1 MKHPTFSMSSS
12 WARLTLQLS
21 VLVWRHGALGA
32 VALLMLLL
40 SAVLGA
46 WAAHAQDQQESALRA
61 LLHEVDASIRQMTS
75 QETSVGGSQADPV
88 QELRRVL
95 GGAGSGR
102 QASAVTGAEAIA
114 AIMARRRLSW
124 ASTDYRETVDRPTGM
139 RRVQMQ
145 IAVTAPYPQV
155 RDLVEDLLRQMP
167 QASVDALSVTRED
180 AAQFVPTSR
189 LTVSLWSMPVQGE
202 VAP

>member
-1 MKHPTFSMSSS
+1 MHPTFSMSSS
-12 WARLTLQLS
+12 WASLRLQLS

-32 VALLMLLL
+32 VALLVLLL
-40 SAVLGA
+40 SAVMGV
-46 WAAHAQDQQESALRA
+46 WAAHAQDQQEAALRT
-61 LLHEVDASIRQMTS
+61 LLHEADASIRQMAS
-75 QETSVGGSQADPV
+75 QETSAGGSQADPL

-95 GGAGSGR
+95 GGAGPDR

-124 ASTDYRETVDRPTGM
+124 ASTDYRETVDRSTGM

-189 LTVSLWSMPVQGE
+189 LTVSLWSMPVQEE

>member
-1 MKHPTFSMSSS
+1 MSSS
-12 WARLTLQLS
+12 WASLRLQLS

-32 VALLMLLL
+32 VALLVLSL
-40 SAVLGA
+40 SAVLGV
-46 WAAHAQDQQESALRA
+46 WAAHAQDQQESALQT
-61 LLHEVDASIRQMTS
+61 LLHEADASIRLMAS
-75 QETSVGGSQADPV
+75 QETSTGRSQADPV

-95 GGAGSGR
+95 GGAGPGR

-189 LTVSLWSMPVQGE
+189 LTVSLWSMPVQE
-202 VAP
+202 EIAP